1 MDEIVRAAGALLGR
15 PLRDPVDLGGSA
27 RSTVL
32 RCRTATG
39 GSVIVKAFADGPEAR
54 RAYTGET
61 AGLSFGLAG
70 PELLAAD
77 PGRRLLV
84 MADLG
89 DAPTLADLLLGTD
102 PKAAERGLL
111 EWAGGLGRLAAR
123 SVPRRAEFAALWQRH
138 DQGLPSWE
146 DEPWQRRNIGAFLEL
161 LTECGLTAPPGL
173 ADELAAVGTAGGERY
188 PGFSPGDTCPD
199 NNLITGEGL
208 RLIDFEAAGYQ
219 SVFLT
224 AAYCRMPFSS
234 CWCVY
239 RLPAGLARRIEESYR
254 SEVVAPYPDLADD
267 ALWEDGMARAAVVW
281 TVDSTVHLLRRALPG
296 DGPMHRTRRPVPT
309 RRQVLR
315 HRWTSALDLA
325 GYPAFTAT
333 VRLLLAELAAGWE
346 VPALPGYPAF
356 RAAAGSEAD
365 AGSGPEAG
373 PDAEAVRPGPGTSA
387 GSARPRAACAAPARA
402 AQAVSGGRAP
412 GRRSRPGR
420 RRRGHPGWW
429 CRAAHR
435 RWRR

>member
-1 MDEIVRAAGALLGR
+1 MDEIIRAAGALLGQ
-15 PLRDPVDLGGSA
+15 PLRDPVDLGGSS

-39 GSVIVKAFADGPEAR
+39 GSVIVKAFADEPEAR

-61 AGLSFGLAG
+61 AGLSLGLAG

-77 PGRRLLV
+77 VERRLLV

-111 EWAGGLGRLAAR
+111 EWARGLGRLAA
-123 SVPRRAEFAALWQRH
+123 SSLPRRAEFAALWQQH
-138 DQGLPSWE
+138 TQGLPSWE
-146 DEPWQRRNIGAFLEL
+146 DEPWQLQNADAFLDL

-173 ADELAAVGTAGGERY
+173 AEELTAVGTAGGERY
-188 PGFSPGDTCPD
+188 PGFTPGDTCPD
-199 NNLITGEGL
+199 NNLITADGL

-234 CWCVY
+234 CWCVH
-239 RLPAGLARRIEESYR
+239 RLPADLARRIEEAYR
-254 SEVVAPYPDLADD
+254 SQVVTQYPELAEETHWQ
-267 ALWEDGMARAAVVW
+267 AGMAQAVVVW
-281 TVDSTVHLLRRALPG
+281 TVDSTVHLLRRSLPE
-296 DGPMHRTRRPVPT
+296 DGWTHRTRRPVPT

-315 HRWTSALDLA
+315 HRWTSALELP

-333 VRLLLAELAAGWE
+333 MRLLLSEIAAGWD
-346 VPALPGYPAF
+346 VPELPGYPAF
-356 RAAAGSEAD
+356 RDRSEPALPPR
-365 AGSGPEAG
+365 GP
-373 PDAEAVRPGPGTSA
+373 
-387 GSARPRAACAAPARA
+387 
-402 AQAVSGGRAP
+402 AQ
-412 GRRSRPGR
+412 
-420 RRRGHPGWW
+420 
-429 CRAAHR
+429 
-435 RWRR
+435 

>member
-1 MDEIVRAAGALLGR
+1 MDEIIRAAGALLGQ
-15 PLRDPVDLGGSA
+15 PLRNPIDLGGSS

-39 GSVIVKAFADGPEAR
+39 SSVIVKAFADEPEAR

-61 AGLSFGLAG
+61 AGLSLGLAG
-70 PELLAAD
+70 PKLLAAD
-77 PGRRLLV
+77 PARRLLV
-84 MADLG
+84 MTDLG

-111 EWAGGLGRLAAR
+111 EWARGLGRLAAC
-123 SVPRRAEFAALWQRH
+123 SVPRRAEFATLWQHH

-146 DEPWQRRNIGAFLEL
+146 DEPWQRQNVDAFLDL

-173 ADELAAVGTAGGERY
+173 ADELTKVGTAGGERY
-188 PGFSPGDTCPD
+188 PGFTPGDTCPD
-199 NNLITGEGL
+199 NNLITAEGL

-239 RLPAGLARRIEESYR
+239 RLPADLARRTEESYR
-254 SEVVAPYPDLADD
+254 SEVMTQYPDLVEE
-267 ALWEDGMARAAVVW
+267 ALWQAGMAQALVIW
-281 TVDSTVHLLRRALPG
+281 TIDTTLRLLRRALPE
-296 DGPMHRTRRPVPT
+296 DGRMHRTRRPVPT

-315 HRWTSALDLA
+315 HRWTSALQLT

-333 VRLLLAELAAGWE
+333 MRLLLSELAAGWD
-346 VPALPGYPAF
+346 VPELPGYPAF
-356 RAAAGSEAD
+356 RAGA
-365 AGSGPEAG
+365 GPEAG
-373 PDAEAVRPGPGTSA
+373 HDDQFQVI
-387 GSARPRAACAAPARA
+387 
-402 AQAVSGGRAP
+402 
-412 GRRSRPGR
+412 
-420 RRRGHPGWW
+420 
-429 CRAAHR
+429 
-435 RWRR
+435 